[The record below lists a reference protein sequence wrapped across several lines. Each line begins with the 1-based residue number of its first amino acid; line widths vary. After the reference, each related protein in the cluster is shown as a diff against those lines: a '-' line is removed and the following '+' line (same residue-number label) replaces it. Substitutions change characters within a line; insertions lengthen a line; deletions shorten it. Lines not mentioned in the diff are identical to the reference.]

1 MGARKMTNNTPQT
14 KLQQDVSEKLEK
26 AECLAPFSVGDTVKC
41 IHIPKQPPKV
51 VQGIDCS
58 HYGWW
63 WLKFDLDSPNCRYPA
78 KWYILSQQTVLEEV
92 QEIEKAS

>member
-26 AECLAPFSVGDTVKC
+26 AERLAPFSAGDRVKC
-41 IHIPKQPPKV
+41 IHIPRQPPKV
-51 VQGIDCS
+51 VKSVECNYLG
-58 HYGWW
+58 YW
-63 WLKFDLDSPNCRYPA
+63 WLIFDLNSSNSRYPA

-92 QEIEKAS
+92 QEIKKAS